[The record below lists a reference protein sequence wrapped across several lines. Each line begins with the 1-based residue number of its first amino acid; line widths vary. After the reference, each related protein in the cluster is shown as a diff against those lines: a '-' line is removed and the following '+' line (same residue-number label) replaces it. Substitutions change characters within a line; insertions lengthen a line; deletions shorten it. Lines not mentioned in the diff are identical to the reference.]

1 MMPKDGQFFCRKCQ
15 AFHAAS
21 GQSQIVS
28 ASKQEMKEAVIL
40 EEVRD
45 TRPRTTDV
53 ECPKCGTRDAWW
65 FLLQTRK
72 ADEAET
78 TFLEC
83 TKCRT
88 WGTRRRWCAAAC
100 PGPPRG

>member
-1 MMPKDGQFFCRKCQ
+1 MPKEGQFFCRKCQ
-15 AFHAAS
+15 TFQQAS
-21 GQSQIVS
+21 GQSHIVS
-28 ASKQEMKEAVIL
+28 ASKQQQKEAIIL
-40 EEVRD
+40 EEALE
-45 TRPRTTDV
+45 TRPRTQDV

-88 WGTRRRWCAAAC
+88 RWRRYA
-100 PGPPRG
+100 